1 MRSFLQ
7 KVRIEKKVL
16 GLLISL
22 IFLGYSQL
30 EAQINMSVTGSHTQN
45 FDALTTG
52 GTWVDNSTIANW
64 YSQRTG
70 TGTSYALDA
79 GGSTGGNLYSYGVNA
94 ASDRALGSLGSG
106 NAAAGSFAHGVL
118 LRNTSGVTITSITV
132 TYTLEQWRNSAAAA
146 QAISFYYKTSS
157 SPITSLN
164 PNSNSTWTAVSAL
177 NLSSPVTNGTA
188 GALVGNNTANKITA
202 NNISIPT
209 LSLANNDYIML
220 KWDDPDHSGS
230 DHGLAIDDVTINWTV
245 TVATPT
251 TTAISPSSA
260 TAGSGGFTITV
271 DGTNFIS
278 SLSTVTWNGTTKTT
292 TFINSTQL
300 TASIDAADVASA
312 GTANVGVTTTGA
324 GSPSNTQT
332 FTINAAGAPALSIS
346 GSPTDHGTSCVGT
359 PTATVQYII
368 TNTGTAASGVN
379 VVSNNADFV
388 VSNLSSTT
396 IAGSGGTATYDVT
409 FTPSA
414 GGARSAT
421 ITVTSTT
428 SGSNSPTS
436 SLTGTGVASVAG
448 AVSTAAANSIVNTT
462 ATLNGNVTTLGT
474 CPSTTEK
481 GFVYSVTA
489 TNNDPLDGGTGVTK
503 VAVSGLAT
511 GAYTLGL
518 TGLTPNT
525 GYSYKAY
532 VFDGVTYTYG
542 AVQTFTT
549 LTVADHLVFNPA
561 PAGTGN
567 VSTNLASFTVEARR
581 ADNSVDPEFTGTI
594 NLTRNIVSGTANL
607 TGTTSLAA
615 TAGVA
620 IFNAVQ
626 FDNTGTYTVTASSGV
641 LTSITSGNITISAAP
656 QTIVSFDF
664 AGLSGSETS
673 ANSNFNNTNLTSSTI
688 TRGAGLTASGNADR
702 FNATNWALTSIS
714 NAVSGDNYM
723 EFTIT
728 PISGYQFNV
737 ASIFIQLQRSNT
749 GLTQI
754 ALRSSVDNFSSDL
767 DAVKNVVDNTSTQT
781 FTFNFSQS
789 DASQPVTYRLYGY
802 AEATGGSAGIGDGSG
817 DDIIVTGVVSLAPPA
832 ITSFTPTIGFAGS
845 TVTITG
851 AFFTGATAVTFGGT
865 PATSFTVDNANQIT
879 AVVGAGSTGTV
890 SVTTPGGTGT
900 SVGTFTFNSG
910 YVSNTAG
917 NWSSGATWLGG
928 AVPPANSDVTIANTV
943 TLDQNFTVGSGN
955 TFTVATGGSLVI
967 ADNATLDMADNTGT
981 INFNG
986 QPVTVK
992 SSASG
997 TGSIGQVPGTLSG
1010 ATNVTLERF
1019 IPQNATRGWRLLAAN
1034 TSGQTIRNAW
1044 QEGGA
1049 TVSDLGTQIT
1059 GGSALF
1065 ANDAAAQA
1073 AGFDKRTPGS
1083 SILFYD
1089 QPNDSLNAMASTTV
1103 NIATHP
1109 AYFLYIRG
1117 DRSGDFT
1124 TNTTLKATTLRS
1136 TGTIVSGN
1144 QSLNVL
1150 PVTPNNT
1157 NGFNILGNP
1166 FASAIDMRTVMAT
1179 RSNTTDISEDF
1190 QVWDPKVLGTYGLG
1204 GFQTFTRSG
1213 TNYVV
1218 TPGGGSY
1225 QANNGPVSEY
1235 NNIESGAGFVVTN
1248 TGASSGTIT
1257 IAENAKVS
1265 ASREVQRPAGT
1276 LAVPG
1281 LVKTNLYAM
1290 NTGSPVLADGNLVLV
1305 DDSYNNSVDIA
1316 DARKIPNFGENFGIE
1331 KLGNLLAVEKRKAF
1345 VESDIIAFSMSKLK
1359 AVAYRLEITTEAV
1372 DAGLVAYLDDSYTKI
1387 QTPLSNQGTSTYD
1400 FTVNADAASAA
1411 ANRFQIVFKSLGG
1424 ALPVSFIRFAATKAN
1439 NDVVLDWKVG
1449 NQQGVSK
1456 YEVEKSAD
1464 GRTFVTVASVSAVD
1478 GQDVY
1483 SWTDNNVIAPKL
1495 YYRVKAVEAD
1505 GSSKLTDIASIVTNK
1520 QAGIKLVTNLSRA
1533 NEAVKLE
1540 FVGQQ
1545 AGKYNIRLVNSLG
1558 QVMYRNF
1565 ISYVGGSGYQQF
1577 TIPSQLAGGTYQL
1590 EIVTPG
1596 KTKSVQRL
1604 VIQ

>member
-1 MRSFLQ
+1 MKLIMRRVLQSLKVFGLRKWLTISFVGLFLANANTGLCQ
-7 KVRIEKKVL
+7 IYLHNFGTTTISGKPYTVAPTTFATGLSSSSWTTSATSFTSFGGNSGQALSLGAVSGTQTYTLTFNINSGFTASITSFDFWSRRSGTGPTTLSMTINGTSVL
-16 GLLISL
+16 SSSSVSASGALL
-22 IFLGYSQL
+22 GVT
-30 EAQINMSVTGSHTQN
+30 SVSGFANLSGTVTIVITLNGG
-45 FDALTTG
+45 TG
-52 GTWVDNSTIANW
+52 GTF
-64 YSQRTG
+64 R
-70 TGTSYALDA
+70 LDDFTLN
-79 GGSTGGNLYSYGVNA
+79 GSVVPVN
-94 ASDRALGSLGSG
+94 
-106 NAAAGSFAHGVL
+106 
-118 LRNTSGVTITSITV
+118 
-132 TYTLEQWRNSAAAA
+132 
-146 QAISFYYKTSS
+146 
-157 SPITSLN
+157 
-164 PNSNSTWTAVSAL
+164 
-177 NLSSPVTNGTA
+177 
-188 GALVGNNTANKITA
+188 
-202 NNISIPT
+202 
-209 LSLANNDYIML
+209 
-220 KWDDPDHSGS
+220 
-230 DHGLAIDDVTINWTV
+230 
-245 TVATPT
+245 PT
-251 TTAISPSSA
+251 TTSISPTSA
-260 TAGSGGFTITV
+260 TAGSGGFTLTV
-271 DGTNFIS
+271 NGTNFIS
-278 SLSTVTWNGTTKTT
+278 GLSTVTWNGINRTT
-292 TFINSTQL
+292 TFVNSTQL
-300 TASIDAADVASA
+300 TAAIIASDVASA

-324 GSPSNTQT
+324 ASPSNTQT
-332 FTINAAGAPALSIS
+332 FTINAAGAPSLSIT
-346 GSPTDHGTSCVGT
+346 GTPTDHGTSCVGT
-359 PTATVQYII
+359 PTSTVTYTI
-368 TNTGTAASGVN
+368 TNGGTAASGVT
-379 VVSNNADFV
+379 VVSDNAEFV
-388 VSNLSSTT
+388 VSNLSSTS

-414 GGARSAT
+414 SGARSAT
-421 ITVTSTT
+421 ITVASTT

-436 SLTGTGVASVAG
+436 SLTGTGVPTVAG
-448 AVSTAAANSIVNTT
+448 AVSSDAATSIVNTT

-489 TNNDPLDGGTGVTK
+489 TNNDPSDGGTGVTK
-503 VAVSGLAT
+503 VPVSGLAT
-511 GAYTLGL
+511 GAFTLGL

-532 VFDGVTYTYG
+532 VFDGATYTYG

-549 LTVADHLVFNPA
+549 LTVADHLAFNPA

-567 VSTNLASFTVEARR
+567 VSTNLTSFTVEARR
-581 ADNSVDPEFTGTI
+581 ADNSLDAEFTGTI

-607 TGTTSLAA
+607 AGTTSLAA

-620 IFNAVQ
+620 TFNAVQ
-626 FDNTGTYTVTASSGV
+626 FDNSGTYTITAS
-641 LTSITSGNITISAAP
+641 TSGLTNVSSGNVVITLSPVSIFENPITGTNPNTSNPYTTGQIVNADIS
-656 QTIVSFDF
+656 VS
-664 AGLSGSETS
+664 GIGRGSGITGTN
-673 ANSNFNNTNLTSSTI
+673 AND
-688 TRGAGLTASGNADR
+688 RYTASGWNSTSFDAADYFEFVLTPNAGYSIK
-702 FNATNWALTSIS
+702 FNSFVYTGQTSGTGPTS
-714 NAVSGDNYM
+714 FAV
-723 EFTIT
+723 
-728 PISGYQFNV
+728 
-737 ASIFIQLQRSNT
+737 
-749 GLTQI
+749 
-754 ALRSSVDNFSSDL
+754 RSSLDGFTSDIGTPNSTGTTIDLSSPIYS
-767 DAVKNVVDNTSTQT
+767 NITSQIT
-781 FTFNFSQS
+781 FRIYGWN
-789 DASQPVTYRLYGY
+789 AS
-802 AEATGGSAGIGDGSG
+802 GSG
-817 DDIIVTGVVSLAPPA
+817 GTFSINSFVFSGNVLLASPT
-832 ITSFTPTIGFAGS
+832 ISTFTPTSAFNGS

-851 AFFTGATAVTFGGT
+851 ANFTGTTAVSFGGT
-865 PATSFTVDNANQIT
+865 PAASFTVDNATQIT

-890 SVTTPGGTGT
+890 SVTTPAGTGT
-900 SVGTFTFNSG
+900 SAGTFTFNSG
-910 YVSNTAG
+910 YVSNIAG

-928 AVPPANSDVTIANTV
+928 VVPPANSDVTIANAV

-986 QPVTVK
+986 QSVTVK
-992 SSASG
+992 STATG
-997 TGSIGQVPGTLSG
+997 TGSIGQIPGTLSG

-1019 IPQNATRGWRLLAAN
+1019 IPQNATRGWRLLSAN
-1034 TSGQTIRNAW
+1034 TSGQDIRNAW

-1059 GGSALF
+1059 GASTLF
-1065 ANDAAAQA
+1065 ANDGAAQS

-1089 QPNDSLNAMASTTV
+1089 QPNDSLNALASTNV

-1144 QSLNVL
+1144 QVLNVL
-1150 PVTPNNT
+1150 PVATNNT

-1166 FASAIDMRTVMAT
+1166 FPSAIDMRTVMAT

-1225 QANNGPVSEY
+1225 PLNTPVGTPTSAEY

-1248 TGASSGTIT
+1248 GGASSGTIT

-1305 DDSYNNSVDIA
+1305 DDSYSNNVDIA

-1331 KLGNLLAVEKRKAF
+1331 KSGNFLAVEKRQAF

-1400 FTVNADAASAA
+1400 FTVTSDAASAA

-1424 ALPVSFIRFAATKAN
+1424 ALPVSFIKFAATKAN
-1439 NDVVLDWKVG
+1439 NDVVLEWKVG

-1456 YEVEKSAD
+1456 YEVEKSTD
-1464 GRTFVTVASVSAVD
+1464 GRTFVTVASVSAVES
-1478 GQDVY
+1478 QDVY
-1483 SWTDNNVIAPKL
+1483 SWNDNNVIEPKL

-1520 QAGIKLVTNLSRA
+1520 KAGIKLVTNLARA
-1533 NEAVKLE
+1533 NAAVKLE

-1577 TIPSQLAGGTYQL
+1577 TIPSQLAGGAYQL

-1596 KTKSVQRL
+1596 KTKSIQRL

>member
-1 MRSFLQ
+1 
-7 KVRIEKKVL
+7 
-16 GLLISL
+16 
-22 IFLGYSQL
+22 
-30 EAQINMSVTGSHTQN
+30 MSVIITITFLAFSNNNFAQVSITSTGTAFTENFTIGSSATATLPTGFKFGAASPDWTTGTTATTQAAGTTGSG
-45 FDALTTG
+45 ALTGSSAGGIYNFADGVTG
-52 GTWVDNSTIANW
+52 TSTDRAIGFLTSSGFTSPRSILYAFTNNTGTTITDLDITFD
-64 YSQRTG
+64 YEKYRTG
-70 TGTSYALDA
+70 TRAWNLTFFHGNTSNPTISASTGDQSYSADA
-79 GGSTGGNLYSYGVNA
+79 ANAVVNPPTTISKTVNLSGLSIAVGATYYLKWTSTGNGGSTNSQGIGIDNFSIT
-94 ASDRALGSLGSG
+94 
-106 NAAAGSFAHGVL
+106 AHGA
-118 LRNTSGVTITSITV
+118 TI
-132 TYTLEQWRNSAAAA
+132 
-146 QAISFYYKTSS
+146 
-157 SPITSLN
+157 LN
-164 PNSNSTWTAVSAL
+164 P
-177 NLSSPVTNGTA
+177 
-188 GALVGNNTANKITA
+188 
-202 NNISIPT
+202 
-209 LSLANNDYIML
+209 
-220 KWDDPDHSGS
+220 
-230 DHGLAIDDVTINWTV
+230 
-245 TVATPT
+245 
-251 TTAISPSSA
+251 TTASISPSSA
-260 TAGSGGFTITV
+260 TAGSGSFTLTV

-278 SLSTVTWNGTTKTT
+278 GLSTVTWNGNDKTT
-292 TFINSTQL
+292 TFVNSTQL

-324 GSPSNTQT
+324 ASPSNTQT
-332 FTINAAGAPALSIS
+332 FTINAAGAPSLSIT
-346 GSPTDHGTSCVGT
+346 GTPTDHGTSCVGT
-359 PTATVQYII
+359 PTATVQYTI
-368 TNTGTAASGVN
+368 TNSGTAASGVT
-379 VVSNNADFV
+379 VVSDNAEFV
-388 VSNLSSTT
+388 VSNLSSTS

-414 GGARSAT
+414 SGARSAT
-421 ITVTSTT
+421 ITVASTT

-436 SLTGTGVASVAG
+436 SLTGTGVATVAG
-448 AVSTAAANSIVNTT
+448 AVSSDAATSIVNTT

-489 TNNDPLDGGTGVTK
+489 TNNDPSDGGTGVTK
-503 VAVSGLAT
+503 VPVSGLAT
-511 GAYTLGL
+511 GAFTLGL

-532 VFDGVTYTYG
+532 VFDGATYTYG

-549 LTVADHLVFNPA
+549 LTVADHLAFNPA

-567 VSTNLASFTVEARR
+567 VSTNLTSFTVEARR
-581 ADNSVDPEFTGTI
+581 ADNSVDVEFTGTI
-594 NLTRNIVSGTANL
+594 NLARNIVSGTANL
-607 TGTTSLAA
+607 AGTTSLAA

-620 IFNAVQ
+620 VFNAVQ
-626 FDNTGTYTVTASSGV
+626 FDNTGTYTITASSGV
-641 LTSITSGNITISAAP
+641 LTDITSGNITISVPP

-664 AGLSGSETS
+664 AGLSGNEAS
-673 ANSNFNNTNLTSSTI
+673 ANSNFNDANLTSSTI
-688 TRGAGLTASGNADR
+688 TRGAGLTASANADR

-714 NAVSGDNYM
+714 NAVAGNNYM
-723 EFTIT
+723 EFTVT
-728 PISGYQFNV
+728 PVSGYQFSLT
-737 ASIFIQLQRSNT
+737 SIFIQLQRSAT

-767 DAVKNVVDNTSTQT
+767 DAVKSVVDNTSTQS
-781 FTFNFSQS
+781 FTFNFLQANS
-789 DASQPVTYRLYGY
+789 SQPITYRLYGY
-802 AEATGGSAGIGDGSG
+802 AEAGTGSAGIGDGSG

-832 ITSFTPTIGFAGS
+832 ITTFTPTSGFAGS

-851 AFFTGATAVTFGGT
+851 ANFTGATAVSFGGT
-865 PATSFTVDNANQIT
+865 PATSFTVDNATQIT

-890 SVTTPGGTGT
+890 SVTTPAGTGT
-900 SVGTFTFNSG
+900 SAGTFTFNSG
-910 YVSNTAG
+910 YVSNIAG

-928 AVPPANSDVTIANTV
+928 VVPPANSDVTIANAV

-992 SSASG
+992 STATG
-997 TGSIGQVPGTLSG
+997 TGSIGQIPGTLSG

-1034 TSGQTIRNAW
+1034 TSGQDIRNAW

-1059 GGSALF
+1059 GASTLF
-1065 ANDAAAQA
+1065 ANDAAAQS

-1089 QPNDSLNAMASTTV
+1089 QPNDSLNALASTNV

-1144 QSLNVL
+1144 QALNIL
-1150 PVTPNNT
+1150 PVSTNNT

-1213 TNYVV
+1213 ANYVV

-1225 QANNGPVSEY
+1225 PLNTPVGTPTSAEY

-1248 TGASSGTIT
+1248 GGASSGTIT

-1305 DDSYNNSVDIA
+1305 DDSYSNNVDIA

-1331 KLGNLLAVEKRKAF
+1331 KLGNFLAVEKRQAF

-1400 FTVNADAASAA
+1400 FTVTSDAASAA

-1424 ALPVSFIRFAATKAN
+1424 ALPVSFIKFAATKAN
-1439 NDVVLDWKVG
+1439 NDVVLEWKVG

-1456 YEVEKSAD
+1456 YEVEKSTD
-1464 GRTFVTVASVSAVD
+1464 GRTFVTMASVSAVES
-1478 GQDVY
+1478 QDVY
-1483 SWTDNNVIAPKL
+1483 SWTDNNVVEPKL

-1520 QAGIKLVTNLSRA
+1520 KAGIKLVTNLARA

-1577 TIPSQLAGGTYQL
+1577 TITSQLAGGAYQL

-1596 KTKSVQRL
+1596 KTKTVQRL

>member
-1 MRSFLQ
+1 MRKFLQ
-7 KVRIEKKVL
+7 AVAVKSNN
-16 GLLISL
+16 LIIL
-22 IFLGYSQL
+22 CLAFVFFQT
-30 EAQINMSVTGSHTQN
+30 AQAQTAYVMSSGNKTWDLAGTWTVSGGTYTGTDAGNWASVGIIGSGTSVTSGTR
-45 FDALTTG
+45 TTKSSASI
-52 GTWVDNSTIANW
+52 V
-64 YSQRTG
+64 TG
-70 TGTSYALDA
+70 TNGGFQKPSGTIQFLST
-79 GGSTGGNLYSYGVNA
+79 GSGSTPEAVAVDLLLDFTGRNA
-94 ASDRALGSLGSG
+94 GTLSFDWAAIDNGSG
-106 NAAAGSFAHGVL
+106 TRPTSLRVFWSTDGTTFTEIAGAQLLDKESATAPASGSVSSIALPTQFNNSASARLRFYNHAGSNAIGSGTRDKMQIDNIAITSTSAGTL
-118 LRNTSGVTITSITV
+118 PPPSLTPASGVTVDASFNVTFTDDATWRAAITSITV
-132 TYTLEQWRNSAAAA
+132 GGTALPPAA
-146 QAISFYYKTSS
+146 Y
-157 SPITSLN
+157 
-164 PNSNSTWTAVSAL
+164 ST
-177 NLSSPVTNGTA
+177 GTA
-188 GALVGNNTANKITA
+188 GQI
-202 NNISIPT
+202 
-209 LSLANNDYIML
+209 
-220 KWDDPDHSGS
+220 
-230 DHGLAIDDVTINWTV
+230 
-245 TVATPT
+245 
-251 TTAISPSSA
+251 
-260 TAGSGGFTITV
+260 
-271 DGTNFIS
+271 
-278 SLSTVTWNGTTKTT
+278 
-292 TFINSTQL
+292 
-300 TASIDAADVASA
+300 
-312 GTANVGVTTTGA
+312 
-324 GSPSNTQT
+324 
-332 FTINAAGAPALSIS
+332 
-346 GSPTDHGTSCVGT
+346 
-359 PTATVQYII
+359 
-368 TNTGTAASGVN
+368 
-379 VVSNNADFV
+379 
-388 VSNLSSTT
+388 
-396 IAGSGGTATYDVT
+396 T

-414 GGARSAT
+414 SGLLQSAGSKSIVVIATGYTNASVTQAIASGAATKLSVTTQPAAPSTNGAALATQPVITIQDQYGNGTTSTASVSAAVGAGVWTIGGTTTVSAINGTATFTNLTATSAALVSGATIAFSSAGLTSAT
-421 ITVTSTT
+421 SSTFTIPAPPPATLSTGGTTTLSFGSQTSLTNST
-428 SGSNSPTS
+428 SQSFNLSGSN
-436 SLTGTGVASVAG
+436 LTGAPGNITVSAPNTDFQVSNNNSTWAATTTIGYSSATLASSPVYVRFSPQSSGAKSGNITFSGGGVSAPPTVALSGTGNLTVPVANAATNIVNAG
-448 AVSTAAANSIVNTT
+448 FTANWSTVSEAVNGYALEVGTNSSFSAPLISQGFESTTFPPTGWTTTGWTRSTAAADIK
-462 ATLNGNVTTLGT
+462 NG
-474 CPSTTEK
+474 
-481 GFVYSVTA
+481 
-489 TNNDPLDGGTGVTK
+489 
-503 VAVSGLAT
+503 
-511 GAYTLGL
+511 GA
-518 TGLTPNT
+518 
-525 GYSYKAY
+525 A
-532 VFDGVTYTYG
+532 
-542 AVQTFTT
+542 AI
-549 LTVADHLVFNPA
+549 
-561 PAGTGN
+561 AG
-567 VSTNLASFTVEARR
+567 S
-581 ADNSVDPEFTGTI
+581 
-594 NLTRNIVSGTANL
+594 
-607 TGTTSLAA
+607 
-615 TAGVA
+615 
-620 IFNAVQ
+620 
-626 FDNTGTYTVTASSGV
+626 NTGTLTTAAVSKP
-641 LTSITSGNITISAAP
+641 TSISFYLGRSNNSTAKTLTIEVSTTSQASGFTPVATFDHSNVPSASYDQYSVDLSAYSSFSTVYIRFNKSSSTTSP
-656 QTIVSFDF
+656 WRLDDIVINGL
-664 AGLSGSETS
+664 AGLVTGYDPLLIPSQGTNSALITGLSPNTTYYYRVKSADANGVS
-673 ANSNFNNTNLTSSTI
+673 ANSNVVTVTTSATFR
-688 TRGAGLTASGNADR
+688 TTGSG
-702 FNATNWALTSIS
+702 
-714 NAVSGDNYM
+714 
-723 EFTIT
+723 
-728 PISGYQFNV
+728 
-737 ASIFIQLQRSNT
+737 
-749 GLTQI
+749 
-754 ALRSSVDNFSSDL
+754 NFSSIGSWEYFNGSSYVP
-767 DAVKNVVDNTSTQT
+767 ATQV
-781 FTFNFSQS
+781 
-789 DASQPVTYRLYGY
+789 P
-802 AEATGGSAGIGDGSG
+802 ATI
-817 DDIIVTGVVSLAPPA
+817 DDI
-832 ITSFTPTIGFAGS
+832 
-845 TVTITG
+845 TV
-851 AFFTGATAVTFGGT
+851 
-865 PATSFTVDNANQIT
+865 Q
-879 AVVGAGSTGTV
+879 
-890 SVTTPGGTGT
+890 
-900 SVGTFTFNSG
+900 SG
-910 YVSNTAG
+910 HILS
-917 NWSSGATWLGG
+917 
-928 AVPPANSDVTIANTV
+928 
-943 TLDQNFTVGSGN
+943 LDQNFTVGSGN

-992 SSASG
+992 STATG

-1034 TSGQTIRNAW
+1034 TSGQDIRDAW
-1044 QEGGA
+1044 QESGA

-1059 GGSALF
+1059 GASTLF
-1065 ANDAAAQA
+1065 ANNAAAQA

-1089 QPNDSLNAMASTTV
+1089 QPNDSLNALASTTV

-1124 TNTTLKATTLRS
+1124 TNTTVKATTLRS
-1136 TGTIVSGN
+1136 TGTIASGS
-1144 QSLNVL
+1144 QALNIL
-1150 PVTPNNT
+1150 PVSTNNT

-1305 DDSYNNSVDIA
+1305 DDSYSNSIDIA

-1387 QTPLSNQGTSTYD
+1387 QTPLSNQGTTTYD
-1400 FTVNADAASAA
+1400 FNVNADAASAA

-1464 GRTFVTVASVSAVD
+1464 GRTFVTVASVTAAD

-1495 YYRVKAVEAD
+1495 YYRVRAVEAD

-1520 QAGIKLVTNLSRA
+1520 QAGIKLVTNLARA